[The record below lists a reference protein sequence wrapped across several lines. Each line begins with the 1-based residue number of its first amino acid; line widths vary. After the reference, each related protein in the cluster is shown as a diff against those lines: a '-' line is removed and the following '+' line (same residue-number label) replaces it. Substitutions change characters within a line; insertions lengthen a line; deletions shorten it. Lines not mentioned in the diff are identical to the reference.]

1 MQSFLISWKLSWH
14 NKQHQSKKFENDCLM
29 CSVGII
35 FYLLESL
42 VDSSDAGLDLWPLG
56 TLGCSDLWLEQPDR
70 ICFWG
75 WPKTS
80 PGSKWTPSNQVKKN
94 SHRLTEVFSLDE
106 REMFLLSLNGIVCA
120 VGVEGSG
127 SSSPVLSSSKPL
139 PMNMAT
145 NYRMMK

>member
-80 PGSKWTPSNQVKKN
+80 PGSKWTPSNQVKKKFSPSYRSVFPGWKRNVLVVFEWN
-94 SHRLTEVFSLDE
+94 SVCSWSGRQWVVFS
-106 REMFLLSLNGIVCA
+106 SA
-120 VGVEGSG
+120 VVIQTPANEHGHK
-127 SSSPVLSSSKPL
+127 L
-139 PMNMAT
+139 
-145 NYRMMK
+145 